1 MAGSMCAEGRS
12 LRSFAVAL
20 KVPLTTVEAD
30 AHEAAPGEQHV
41 VEWGDPG
48 EARGPGDAEPP
59 WWEYFRLASSAS
71 QNARQPASASADR
84 YLAERS
90 D

>member
-41 VEWGDPG
+41 VEGGDPG

-59 WWEYFRLASSAS
+59 WWECFRLV
-71 QNARQPASASADR
+71 ASASPR
-84 YLAERS
+84 PEREAAGVG
-90 D
+90 